1 MVPRPFHTD
10 GAVSRRQ
17 ILVSTGA
24 FLTGA
29 GVVAA
34 AGSQPAS
41 GQVSTTELTIPDA
54 SYEGEDGS
62 VSEVSLSVDGA
73 YEYSSPDATTLRWTL
88 DVAPAG
94 QTDWAT
100 IDQLQSDASGETGA
114 GSYSVS
120 GSILDHPSMDSST
133 FSADAGETNTTD
145 IEARVT
151 FEVVASDGSVVVSET
166 ASGTGSVEVT
176 NTTTAVEV
184 SLTASGQLTVS
195 M

>member
-1 MVPRPFHTD
+1 MVSFNPTTQNVVSKRKLIAT
-10 GAVSRRQ
+10 GATLAVGGGTIATLASRRTRAAVSLS
-17 ILVSTGA
+17 IN
-24 FLTGA
+24 
-29 GVVAA
+29 
-34 AGSQPAS
+34 
-41 GQVSTTELTIPDA
+41 DD
-54 SYEGEDGS
+54 SYEGTDGS

-73 YEYSSPDATTLRWTL
+73 YEYSSPGATTLRWTL

-176 NTTTAVEV
+176 NTTTATQV